1 LKLIWYEL
9 FDRNNYYKIK
19 IIKSKYK
26 NKKFNVYQLKFLYF
40 YKSFDIIL
48 ILNMYEKQSRNTNRS
63 TDTIASFLL
72 KTY

>member
-1 LKLIWYEL
+1 MNYLRES
-9 FDRNNYYKIK
+9 NYYKIK

-26 NKKFNVYQLKFLYF
+26 NQKFNVNQLKFLYF